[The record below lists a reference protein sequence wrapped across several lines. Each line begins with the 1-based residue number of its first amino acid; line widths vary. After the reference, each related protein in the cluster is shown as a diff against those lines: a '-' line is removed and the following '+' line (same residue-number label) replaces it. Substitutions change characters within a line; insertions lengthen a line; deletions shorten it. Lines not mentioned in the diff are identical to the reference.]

1 MLSTVSS
8 SLVSMYQ
15 IRMNGLHRFEPKVR
29 LNIEV
34 GPFILKTATNIE
46 ELKEALL
53 LRYQVFHR
61 EMIGK
66 TKEFGIDVDEYD
78 LYCDHLIIVEKRTDK
93 VVGTYRMNCSRYAEE
108 FYSEREFS
116 LNKLMKHPGVKLE
129 LGRACIHKD
138 HRRGI
143 VISLLWRGIAEYMMA
158 TDAQLLFGCA
168 SIKTQDPRE
177 AGLLYRFF
185 EEQGRLSERF
195 AAPPKMMYAMPGFDL
210 WLQEIKLPLSAAE
223 REEAETLLPPLCRA
237 YLKAG
242 AFIGGAPAWDW
253 EFKCIDFLTIL
264 QRDDLNKSLWK
275 RLKLGSVES

>member
-1 MLSTVSS
+1 
-8 SLVSMYQ
+8 
-15 IRMNGLHRFEPKVR
+15 MNGLHRFEPKVR
-29 LNIEV
+29 LNIEI
-34 GPFILKTATNIE
+34 GPFILKTATSIE

-78 LYCDHLIIVEKRTDK
+78 LYCDHLIIVEKRTGK
-93 VVGTYRMNCSRYAEE
+93 VVGTYRMNCSSYAEQ

-116 LNKLMKHPGVKLE
+116 LQKIMSHPGIKIE

-138 HRRGI
+138 HRRGL

-158 TDAQLLFGCA
+158 TKADLLFGCA

-177 AGLLYRFF
+177 AGLLYRYF
-185 EEQGRLSERF
+185 EEQGRLSDQYS
-195 AAPPKMMYAMPGFDL
+195 APPKMMYAMPGFDF
-210 WLQEIKLPLSAAE
+210 WLQEIKLPLSEAE

-237 YLKAG
+237 YMKAG

-275 RLKLGSVES
+275 RLKIGSVES